1 MKIKL
6 FFIFFLTFTQIS
18 CDSNL
23 SQKKSDYLKNIQIPD
38 SLKGKDL
45 EGNEI
50 LLGEVNINQLKEYTK
65 DWSSNYN
72 ADSDVLEKIKP
83 LIKKRGIVLIM
94 GTWCEDSEREIPA
107 FINIL
112 PPIEPGIVNKNS

>member
-6 FFIFFLTFTQIS
+6 FFIFFLILTQIS

-23 SQKKSDYLKNIQIPD
+23 AQKNVYLKNVQIPD

-50 LLGEVNINQLKEYTK
+50 LLG
-65 DWSSNYN
+65 
-72 ADSDVLEKIKP
+72 
-83 LIKKRGIVLIM
+83 R
-94 GTWCEDSEREIPA
+94 
-107 FINIL
+107 
-112 PPIEPGIVNKNS
+112 